1 MHMLQGL
8 NDSGYENQRSLVS
21 GDVWIFELFWIS
33 SRNWLEAKVMVML
46 GIEESSEHE
55 IHIY

>member
-1 MHMLQGL
+1 MHTLQGL